1 MWQGITLED
10 YILLAMGLWLVAL
23 TVYIVRAVDRYK
35 KLTTGTN
42 KKNLGDILEVLINKE
57 GDLSKKVRETIEN
70 MIKQQNLELAHLQ
83 KQALIRY
90 NPFEDAGGDQ
100 SFVIALLDGHD
111 NGFVLSSLHARGNT
125 RVYAKAVIGGK
136 SQTHQ
141 FSKEEKEAVEKAL
154 RTQIKSRA

>member
-1 MWQGITLED
+1 MWQGFIVKD
-10 YILLAMGLWLVAL
+10 YILIAAGLWLVAL
-23 TVYIVRAVDRYK
+23 TVYVVRAAGRYK

-42 KKNLGDILEVLINKE
+42 KKNLGDILESLINKE
-57 GDLSKKVRETIEN
+57 GDLSKKVREITEN
-70 MIKQQNLELAHLQ
+70 MIKQQNLELNHLQ
-83 KQALIRY
+83 KQALIRF

-100 SFVIALLDGHD
+100 SFVIALLDGRD
-111 NGFVLSSLHARGNT
+111 NGFVISSLHARGNT

-154 RTQIKSRA
+154 RQTKAQA